1 MGQSI
6 VDLLRRDHTYM
17 EQLLERYGTQ
27 SLQERRDT
35 FRELVDLVVPHAF
48 AEETVLFPAARR
60 ADPSQGEAITSHIES
75 EHQGVNDLLKQME
88 RQEPGDPSFERR
100 VPELFALL
108 RAGAR
113 DEEDR
118 LLPMLAERLDAER
131 LSQLGRTWALAK
143 RAAPNRAHPAL
154 PRRPPIN
161 VLASIPLYFVDRL
174 RGLFARLRHAPQ

>member
-6 VDLLRRDHTYM
+6 AELLRRDHTYM
-17 EQLLERYGTQ
+17 EQLLLRYDAQGP
-27 SLQERRDT
+27 QERRDT

-60 ADPSQGEAITSHIES
+60 ADRSQGEALTAHIET

-88 RQEPGDPSFERR
+88 RLAPGNPDFEQR

-118 LLPMLAERLDAER
+118 LLPMLAERLDETR
-131 LSQLGRTWALAK
+131 LEHLGRSWALAK
-143 RAAPNRAHPAL
+143 KAAPNRAHPAL
-154 PRRPPIN
+154 PRRPPVN

-174 RGLFARLRHAPQ
+174 RGLFARMRHAPQ

>member
-6 VDLLRRDHTYM
+6 VDLLKRDHTYM
-17 EQLLERYGTQ
+17 EQLLQRYDAQ
-27 SLQERRDT
+27 EPRERRDT

-60 ADPSQGEAITSHIES
+60 VAAEQGEAITAHIES

-88 RQEPGDPSFERR
+88 RLAPGDPGFEQR
-100 VPELFALL
+100 VPKLFALL
-108 RAGAR
+108 REGAR

-118 LLPMLAERLDAER
+118 LLPVLAARLDTDKLAH
-131 LSQLGRTWALAK
+131 LGRTWALAK
-143 RAAPNRAHPAL
+143 KAAPNRAHPAL
-154 PRRPPIN
+154 PRRPPVN
-161 VLASIPLYFVDRL
+161 LLASIPLFFVDRL